1 MIAKGIDIF
10 HSKWQVWGL
19 SNCSLVKELKGHLG
33 QVSVSHFHIALS
45 RSWYLY
51 VWLALLGSNEPME
64 VISTIWSVFF
74 NSFRIKNYISRKPKR
89 YLTANIPLS
98 GEQTEAIHV
107 NGANRLL
114 FESSLNKLLFESS
127 LNKMLHLLPFTHHPH
142 LIQMLH
148 AAFFALLFHILA
160 Q

>member
-1 MIAKGIDIF
+1 MSITYVYCNQNVRQTFMDRVLK
-10 HSKWQVWGL
+10 VMELGL
-19 SNCSLVKELKGHLG
+19 SSGHFCQLHYKET
-33 QVSVSHFHIALS
+33 
-45 RSWYLY
+45 WYVWAY
-51 VWLALLGSNEPME
+51 VWLALLGSNEPTE
-64 VISTIWSVFF
+64 VISTICSVFF

-114 FESSLNKLLFESS
+114 FDSSLNKLLFESS
-127 LNKMLHLLPFTHHPH
+127 LNKLLHLLPFTHHPH
-142 LIQMLH
+142 LIQVLH